1 MAPASGAC
9 QLLLSVLGAMM
20 GMGVKLRDGRKQD
33 IGGKMV
39 RLVKIFNLGR
49 R

>member
-9 QLLLSVLGAMM
+9 QLLSALGAVM
-20 GMGVKLRDGRKQD
+20 GMGIKLGDGQKQD
-33 IGGKMV
+33 IGKQMV